1 MSAAQIAAV
10 LGEAR
15 PEGRAWRCRCPLH
28 GGRSLVILDG
38 NNGRL
43 LATCWGGC
51 DRLDVLAELRGRGL
65 IDGRT
70 NYTPR
75 IGSAPRLN
83 DDSARI
89 AWAMK
94 IWRNSERGVAKIV
107 QYYLGRR
114 GITLDLWPT
123 SLRCHL
129 RCPRPKSC
137 TPLPAMVALV
147 EHVERG
153 PVAVHCTYLRREGGD
168 KADVEQPKVMFGSV
182 GGGAV
187 RFGAPHNGEW
197 LAVAEGIETALSVAI
212 ACAMPTWAALSA
224 VGIKNLIL
232 PPEATHVVICA
243 DNDSD
248 GVGVRAAHDAAARW
262 QAEGRRVRLAMPPG
276 PGTDFNDVLTG
287 RIATE
292 IDEVRHVA

>member
-1 MSAAQIAAV
+1 MNAADIAAA
-10 LGEAR
+10 LGDAR
-15 PEGRAWRCRCPLH
+15 REGRGWRCRCPLH
-28 GGRSLVILDG
+28 GGHSLVLRDG
-38 NNGRL
+38 DNGGV

-123 SLRCHL
+123 SLRFHL
-129 RCPRPKSC
+129 RCPRRSH
-137 TPLPAMVALV
+137 A
-147 EHVERG
+147 HR
-153 PVAVHCTYLRREGGD
+153 YRRWWRLSSMSS
-168 KADVEQPKVMFGSV
+168 AA
-182 GGGAV
+182 GGGALHL
-187 RFGAPHNGEW
+187 P
-197 LAVAEGIETALSVAI
+197 
-212 ACAMPTWAALSA
+212 AA
-224 VGIKNLIL
+224 G
-232 PPEATHVVICA
+232 
-243 DNDSD
+243 
-248 GVGVRAAHDAAARW
+248 
-262 QAEGRRVRLAMPPG
+262 GR
-276 PGTDFNDVLTG
+276 
-287 RIATE
+287 
-292 IDEVRHVA
+292 